1 VTAASTASPAA
12 AGSGIRPGPPAVA
25 ARVRFE
31 RDGTTG
37 PALATG
43 YVGGR
48 GERERELVLSDGA
61 LARFS
66 AGAETGHLVPLLRRG
81 ARVAAGDVPSPRIWQ
96 RILGAAHDGT
106 GTLSVPVRSAGAD
119 LEDAGV
125 DLLAETP
132 EISDVLLPQQGPNY
146 TLAER
151 IQRWRA
157 VVAQTEGVQVSANVA
172 RATRT
177 RPVTKNRLLA
187 AAHERLWRIPYAPRS
202 VLGLDAVHRPPC
214 GRRAMT

>member
-1 VTAASTASPAA
+1 MTAASTASPAA

-25 ARVRFE
+25 ARMRFE

-48 GERERELVLSDGA
+48 GVPERELVLSDRA
-61 LARFS
+61 
-66 AGAETGHLVPLLRRG
+66 
-81 ARVAAGDVPSPRIWQ
+81 IWQ

-106 GTLSVPVRSAGAD
+106 GTLSVPVRSAGAGRGGTGGT
-119 LEDAGV
+119 GV
-125 DLLAETP
+125 ACFRV
-132 EISDVLLPQQGPNY
+132 SDVLVPQQGPNY

-187 AAHERLWRIPYAPRS
+187 AACA
-202 VLGLDAVHRPPC
+202 GA
-214 GRRAMT
+214 RRFGVEVFDPATSRR

>member
-1 VTAASTASPAA
+1 MTAASTASPAA

-25 ARVRFE
+25 ARMRFE

-48 GERERELVLSDGA
+48 GVPERELVLSDRA
-61 LARFS
+61 
-66 AGAETGHLVPLLRRG
+66 
-81 ARVAAGDVPSPRIWQ
+81 IWQ

-106 GTLSVPVRSAGAD
+106 GTLSVPVRSAGAGRGGTGRT
-119 LEDAGV
+119 GV
-125 DLLAETP
+125 ACFRV
-132 EISDVLLPQQGPNY
+132 SDVLVPQQGPNY

-187 AAHERLWRIPYAPRS
+187 AACA
-202 VLGLDAVHRPPC
+202 GA
-214 GRRAMT
+214 RRFGVEVFDPATSRR

>member
-25 ARVRFE
+25 ARMRFE

-48 GERERELVLSDGA
+48 GVPERELVLSDRA
-61 LARFS
+61 
-66 AGAETGHLVPLLRRG
+66 
-81 ARVAAGDVPSPRIWQ
+81 IWQ

-132 EISDVLLPQQGPNY
+132 EISDVLVPQQGPNY

-187 AAHERLWRIPYAPRS
+187 AACA
-202 VLGLDAVHRPPC
+202 GA
-214 GRRAMT
+214 RRFGVEVFDPATSRR